1 MSTADNACLVTET
14 VKEVEVPRAALDVP
28 GHEMGDSCHTP
39 VTEEEGGIPI
49 PAPGLLQVT
58 ERRQP
63 LSSVSSLEVHFDL
76 LDLTELTDMSD
87 QELAEVF
94 ADSDDENLTND
105 SPAGLHPLPRAGCLR
120 SPSWTRARAEQ
131 NREKQPLGDPE
142 RQTAIVD
149 TFLTIERPKED

>member
-58 ERRQP
+58 ERRRKYRQP
-63 LSSVSSLEVHFDL
+63 AQRTLWDPALLSAWGVEGRRQHGNGVCIQCQAKLLLPWLLEAQWHHLWDKDPRRLSSLE
-76 LDLTELTDMSD
+76 
-87 QELAEVF
+87 
-94 ADSDDENLTND
+94 
-105 SPAGLHPLPRAGCLR
+105 G
-120 SPSWTRARAEQ
+120 
-131 NREKQPLGDPE
+131 
-142 RQTAIVD
+142 
-149 TFLTIERPKED
+149 